1 MTIQEFLEKVV
12 RVYIDED
19 ELIQCLWE
27 YGLAIFDDITITTPG
42 GVVILGKEDTF
53 EQKETETIT

>member
-53 EQKETETIT
+53 E